1 MPLHIS
7 WNIAWHLCCR
17 AVLTQTS
24 DAYNSFTDLT
34 TQTSLDVI
42 GNDSNCTVISE
53 RVIFDIRFYALGVI
67 IPAGLLGNII
77 SIVVFLSCHL
87 RRKSPGQYFIA
98 LALADNIVLLGE
110 LCLWLNKS
118 FWEKR
123 NINIHFMSD
132 DVFLCKFVNYVRYL
146 GRIWSSLIVMTISI
160 ERLFVIFVPMKAK
173 HYSTPNCARLI
184 ITLLLIFGALVSSP
198 IFSYVGIG
206 MYNGKEICRVYVDHM
221 EDFLVWCL
229 SGVVAFEMIVP
240 GIVIFIVTGLMIY
253 RLTVA
258 TSIRTMLQASRV
270 FKERRSEKQTNMT
283 LIAVALS
290 FLLLRPPYII
300 SYCVY
305 FRGVLWK
312 NRPCDPLFDF
322 RSFAASGIT
331 YIFAVLNYSLNFV
344 LYFVSG
350 SSFRKEFYFTI
361 KRRSLKVT
369 SPSPTA
375 IRRLSRRRSL
385 SDSAIHS
392 SIQVPQ
398 HIRRFHSATTAINF
412 SKWTDSATCSS
423 ANYHLAYSLARFV
436 QVDILSVCVG
446 YIMVNENTY
455 MCICITI
462 CVVWNP
468 MYSLPT

>member
-1 MPLHIS
+1 MTFVLQSGTYSDEWRLQQLHRFDDTDFFGCHRQWFPVKLHSNFRTCDI
-7 WNIAWHLCCR
+7 WHSVLC
-17 AVLTQTS
+17 TWSNHTS
-24 DAYNSFTDLT
+24 RFTWKYY
-34 TQTSLDVI
+34 I
-42 GNDSNCTVISE
+42 NCCV
-53 RVIFDIRFYALGVI
+53 FI
-67 IPAGLLGNII
+67 IPSATKIP
-77 SIVVFLSCHL
+77 
-87 RRKSPGQYFIA
+87 R
-98 LALADNIVLLGE
+98 
-110 LCLWLNKS
+110 
-118 FWEKR
+118 
-123 NINIHFMSD
+123 
-132 DVFLCKFVNYVRYL
+132 
-146 GRIWSSLIVMTISI
+146 
-160 ERLFVIFVPMKAK
+160 
-173 HYSTPNCARLI
+173 
-184 ITLLLIFGALVSSP
+184 P
-198 IFSYVGIG
+198 I
-206 MYNGKEICRVYVDHM
+206 
-221 EDFLVWCL
+221 L
-229 SGVVAFEMIVP
+229 
-240 GIVIFIVTGLMIY
+240 Y

-300 SYCVY
+300 SYCIY

-312 NRPCDPLFDF
+312 NGPCDPLFDF

-398 HIRRFHSATTAINF
+398 HVRRFHSATTAINF

-423 ANYHLAYSLARFV
+423 ANYHLAYSLERFV

-462 CVVWNP
+462 CVV
-468 MYSLPT
+468 